1 MGDVS
6 TKTVGRR
13 FAFRL
18 AACAAALTL
27 SLSAI
32 DRTSRAANLDE
43 LSLER
48 WDKLREAER
57 YQLNIAEKYF
67 REQNWKVAQAEYEK
81 YLRLYE
87 KSEAAP
93 YAQLKWSLCLRPLRL
108 QNTAIKEG
116 FQSVIDYWPE
126 SPEAVAAAYFIGETY
141 LQIGDI
147 PKAKKAFAAVF
158 ANHPDHYIATLS
170 RADLCKIALTEKDE
184 KKLAALW
191 KELAFDVKRTPE
203 NTAICRDAA
212 HLLTNHLLLKGN
224 YAEAKRTLETNYPAQ
239 DAQGNPVPGAAAQLA
254 GALASQAVGE
264 FHLYPFDRRLDLHVY
279 RGNCPV
285 RALVEKADTKPQGE
299 QAADQLIGLLKQ
311 LLPADA
317 KILDVANPD
326 PKIAENAKLA
336 RQFWY
341 YIADAH
347 DAAQR
352 FDEVPKTYAQM
363 EAALGVDDEMLGRLA
378 GWWIGQQKYDQAT
391 ATYGRFK
398 DTLAGRA
405 AVATMLRE
413 NQQQYD
419 AAAGMF
425 KNLAAEDKD
434 RLGQWLSQ
442 AATCYDHNHG
452 KNLQECINIYQQL
465 IKDDTDKAADWQ
477 WAIAWTYHNFGQ
489 YKEAIATYRLTDRF
503 PESYQR
509 MAECHR
515 ALQQWSEAILLYN
528 QLQGS
533 HPPLADWAAY
543 MAADTWK
550 HAEKKQSAIKAYQL
564 VCDKYP
570 KSGYA
575 AQAHAILQ
583 SEYKINYIGGGGKE
597 AVEE

>member
-1 MGDVS
+1 MADVS

-13 FAFRL
+13 L
-18 AACAAALTL
+18 ALCVVSAVAALL
-27 SLSAI
+27 LLAGLPAA
-32 DRTSRAANLDE
+32 RLRAANLDE
-43 LSLER
+43 MSLER
-48 WDKLREAER
+48 WAQLREAER
-57 YQLNIAEKYF
+57 YQLNIAEKYY

-87 KSEAAP
+87 TSEAAP

-126 SPEAVAAAYFIGETY
+126 SAEAVAAAYYIGETY
-141 LQIGDI
+141 LQIGDM

-158 ANHPDHYIATLS
+158 AAHPDHFVATLS

-191 KELAFDVKRTPE
+191 KELALDVKRTPE

-212 HLLTNHLLLKGN
+212 HLLTNHYLLQGN
-224 YAEAKRTLETNYPAQ
+224 YGEAKKVLESNYPEK
-239 DAQGNPVPGAAAQLA
+239 DDKGNPVPGAAAQLA
-254 GALASQAVGE
+254 GALAAQAVGE

-285 RALVEKADTKPQGE
+285 RVLVEKAETKPQGE
-299 QAADQLIGLLKQ
+299 QAADQLIALLKQ
-311 LLPADA
+311 VMPADV
-317 KILDVANPD
+317 KVLDPANPD
-326 PKIAENAKLA
+326 PKIVENAKLA

-341 YIADAH
+341 SIADAH

-352 FDEVPKTYAQM
+352 FDEVPKTYSQM
-363 EAALGVDDEMLGRLA
+363 EGVLGVDDEMLGRLA
-378 GWWIGQQKYDQAT
+378 GWWIGQQKYEQAT

-398 DTLAGRA
+398 DTIAGRA

-419 AAAGMF
+419 AAATMF
-425 KNLAAEDKD
+425 KNLAVEDKE

-442 AATCYDHNHG
+442 AAIAYDHNHG
-452 KNLQECINIYQQL
+452 KKLEECINIYQQL
-465 IKDDTDKAADWQ
+465 IKDDTAKAADWQ

-528 QLQGS
+528 QIQGS

-543 MAADTWK
+543 MAADTWR
-550 HAEKKQSAIKAYQL
+550 AADKKQSAIKAYQL
-564 VCDKYP
+564 VCDKFP

-575 AQAHAILQ
+575 AQSHAILQ
-583 SEYKINYIGGGGKE
+583 SDYKINYIGGGGKE